1 VLKTDGHAQLVKHF
15 DSAVLYPE
23 PYCYLTLHPSP
34 RLNLLDKQVSVYVVN
49 NSFSPELREDQ
60 VRNIDEYSKFCI
72 DIKIE
77 TMENIEAGVL
87 LVGKVTDVKNLGN
100 EGDTLIYHQDTFNYT
115 KPL

>member
-1 VLKTDGHAQLVKHF
+1 
-15 DSAVLYPE
+15 
-23 PYCYLTLHPSP
+23 
-34 RLNLLDKQVSVYVVN
+34 VSVYVVN